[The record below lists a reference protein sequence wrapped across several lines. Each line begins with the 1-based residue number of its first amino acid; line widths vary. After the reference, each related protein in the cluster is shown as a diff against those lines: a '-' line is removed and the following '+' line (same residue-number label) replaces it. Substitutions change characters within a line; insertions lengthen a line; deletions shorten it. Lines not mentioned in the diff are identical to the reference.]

1 MNKPKLTDSVN
12 YNLRLPRQLRDD
24 FAAVC
29 EENGLNGSG
38 LIRNYIQ
45 KVIDQYKPDKKQEEK

>member
-1 MNKPKLTDSVN
+1 MKQSKLTNSVN
-12 YNLRLPRQLRDD
+12 FTVRLPRQLRDN

-45 KVIDQYKPDKKQEEK
+45 KIIDQYKPDKKTEEK